1 MSNDCESQIRSK
13 LVDVLNTRIPGI
25 LTSDF
30 SFVKVSRK
38 TVSEPACRL
47 DQNWDY
53 PQLKVLAGQ
62 GKIYL
67 RLLRSVGQIT
77 GKPASKP
84 CTNIK
89 SYFEDLP
96 DHLPAHSRTLEDV
109 VPATHTSASIVPST
123 SLQSTTTVM
132 PGCSQDTM
140 EPSEMEREPMT
151 RPEMSPVCSK
161 CVDTTSQDEK
171 DLETLVQMFPNKNVD
186 FLKTVQKNIELKDC
200 IDDILGEYLSVL
212 DMLLF
217 CKF

>member
-1 MSNDCESQIRSK
+1 M
-13 LVDVLNTRIPGI
+13 DVLNTRIPGI

-47 DQNWDY
+47 DQIWDY

-77 GKPASKP
+77 GKPTSKP

-89 SYFEDLP
+89 SYFEDLS
-96 DHLPAHSRTLEDV
+96 DHLPAHSPTLEDV
-109 VPATHTSASIVPST
+109 VPATHTSTSIVPST

-140 EPSEMEREPMT
+140 EPSERECEPMPC
-151 RPEMSPVCSK
+151 PEMSPVCSK
-161 CVDTTSQDEK
+161 CVDTSSQDEK

-186 FLKTVQKNIELKDC
+186 FLKTVQKNNIELKDC
-200 IDDILGEYLSVL
+200 LMTSWVSI
-212 DMLLF
+212 
-217 CKF
+217 CQC